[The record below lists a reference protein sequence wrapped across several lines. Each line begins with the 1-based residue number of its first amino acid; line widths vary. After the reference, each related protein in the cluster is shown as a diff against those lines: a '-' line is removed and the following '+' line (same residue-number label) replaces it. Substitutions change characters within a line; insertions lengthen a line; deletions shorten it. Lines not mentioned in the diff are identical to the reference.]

1 MSQYVYIRGK
11 SVEPRFALTEEQ
23 LKNMIHMTGIERTRK
38 IGGGYFR
45 SYRNYYWA
53 GSVKAELEDL
63 VSKGLATAHKVPNP
77 DKLDVVY
84 NLTESGYLEL
94 SAHLKRNIRIDD

>member
-1 MSQYVYIRGK
+1 MATKVYIRGK
-11 SVEPRFALTEEQ
+11 SLEPRFNLTEVQ
-23 LKNMIHMTGIERTRK
+23 IKNMIHMTGIEQAKK

-53 GSVKAELEDL
+53 GPNNQSLDDL
-63 VSKGLATAHKVPNP
+63 VSKGLAEAKSVKNGSKT
-77 DKLDVVY
+77 DVVY
-84 NLTESGYLEL
+84 HLTESGYLEL